1 MDSKTRARV
10 RAIASSIKP
19 SVMIGKEGLTE
30 TVIKQIDMNLTA
42 HELVKISVLTDT
54 DYKELLN
61 EVASKLNAEPIC
73 AIGKKLVVYR
83 YSSKKKQHVLEV

>member
-1 MDSKTRARV
+1 MDSKTRAKV
-10 RAIASSIKP
+10 RAIASSVKP

-42 HELVKISVLTDT
+42 HELVKISVLPDA

-61 EVASKLNAEPIC
+61 EVASKLKAEPIC